1 MATYTNLFTP
11 ETWGK
16 FLEHGMSVT
25 GFTERRRPAVE
36 RVRQN
41 DLMVCYTVRLSRWC
55 GLLRVVSDMF
65 IDRTPVFADP
75 DRYIMRLRV
84 EPIVALDLL
93 HAVPIV
99 DEAIWPR
106 LSLTRNLERRAFGW
120 AQTAGLRN
128 SLNLLNDEDAEL
140 LTTILRR
147 QGRDQVEYPF
157 TSQDRQRLE
166 TPRTIRTVDRTVV
179 VQVPEAAP
187 ADAPEPDEPE
197 AVEGPRQSHVV
208 QATLAKIGI
217 RMGFRIWIPRA
228 DRQRVLSQV
237 VASDRAH
244 FLDDLPLNYD
254 DTTLKT
260 IEQIDVI
267 WLRHRS
273 MARAFEVEH
282 TTAVYSGLLRMADL
296 LALQPNM
303 DIRLHIVAPAEKQ
316 EKVLREIRRPVFSL
330 LDRGPLYES
339 CSYLSYEAVQEIAEM
354 DHLAHMNHS
363 IIDEYAEL
371 AQEE

>member
-25 GFTERRRPAVE
+25 GFTERRRPSVE
-36 RVRQN
+36 RVQL
-41 DLMVCYTVRLSRWC
+41 DDVMVCYTVRLSRWC
-55 GLLRVVSDMF
+55 GLLRVTSEMF
-65 IDRTPVFADP
+65 IDRTPIFADP
-75 DRYIMRLRV
+75 DRYVLRLKV
-84 EPIVALDLL
+84 EPIVALDLVN
-93 HAVPIV
+93 AVPIF
-99 DEAIWPR
+99 DDAIWPN

-120 AQTAGLRN
+120 AQAAGLRN
-128 SLNLLNDEDAEL
+128 SLHLLNDEDAEL
-140 LTTILRR
+140 LATVLRK
-147 QGRDQVEYPF
+147 QARDRAEYPF
-157 TSQDRQRLE
+157 TLQDRQRLE
-166 TPRTIRTVDRTVV
+166 THRTIRTVDRTVV
-179 VQVPEAAP
+179 VEVPEAGP
-187 ADAPEPDEPE
+187 SEVPEPEE
-197 AVEGPRQSHVV
+197 TMVIEGPRESHKI
-208 QATLAKIGI
+208 QALLSKIGI
-217 RMGFRIWIPRA
+217 QMGFRIWIPRA
-228 DRQRVLSQV
+228 DRQRVLDQV
-237 VASDRAH
+237 SANEHAQ
-244 FLDDLPLNYD
+244 FLDVLPLNYD

-260 IEQIDVI
+260 VEQIDVI
-267 WLRHRS
+267 WLKNRS

-339 CSYLSYEAVQEIAEM
+339 CSYLPYEAVEEIAAM

-363 IIDEYAEL
+363 IIDEYVEL
-371 AQEE
+371 AQED